1 MQSLLYLALGLSL
14 FLIGVWAFVLHL
26 RSTRART
33 AQRRSIVSL
42 HDLASKLVR
51 DVSESD
57 GQVRTISDGLD
68 DGKPS
73 LGTDDVLLAVE
84 QISRAS
90 DVMRTKL
97 KDSEEKLKQQSAILA
112 DHALAARTDAST
124 GLPNRSGLELEL
136 ERRLAALRDDSE
148 PTSLLTIELVAFD
161 RLVGSHGPAAS
172 EAYLR
177 AVAKAISVG
186 DTDDFFAARTGGAE
200 FAVVFRGWGV
210 DRARHRAER
219 IRSRIEALRVQQDAV
234 VLQTTACAGLA
245 EGGRTDSPADWLR
258 RANACLEEAKRR
270 GPCVGVRMRSG
281 ALLAFDEAPPELPP
295 QVRTASKPSIVVDE
309 SLDSVTGLPNRNSFL
324 EDLKTRLATLRS
336 QPTANCVAML
346 RIDRFGDIL
355 SDRGFRAA
363 ETVLQCCAETLKSG
377 LRPGDHVAR
386 FDRDTFVMFLA
397 DLNSEDAPAAVERLR
412 ASVSQRVDIGS
423 SLPIDVTASSSF
435 APIDGSA
442 EAAQLVARCRG
453 ALALA
458 TTGEALAVS

>member
-14 FLIGVWAFVLHL
+14 FLVGIWAFVLHL
-26 RSTRART
+26 RSTRARA
-33 AQRRSIVSL
+33 AQRRSIIAL
-42 HDLASKLVR
+42 HELATKLAH
-51 DVSESD
+51 DVNEFD
-57 GQVRTISDGLD
+57 GQVKTISNSLD

-73 LGTDDVLLAVE
+73 VATDEVLVAVE

-97 KDSEEKLKQQSAILA
+97 KDSEEKLREQSAILE

-124 GLPNRSGLELEL
+124 GLPNRAGLELEL
-136 ERRLAALRDDSE
+136 ERRLAALRDGAE
-148 PTSLLTIELVAFD
+148 ATSLLTIELVDFD
-161 RLVGSHGPAAS
+161 CLVGSHGPAAG
-172 EAYLR
+172 EAYLC

-186 DTDDFFAARTGGAE
+186 DTDNFFAARTGGAE
-200 FAVVFRGWGV
+200 FAVVFNGWDV

-219 IRSRIEALRVQQDAV
+219 IRSRIDAIRVQPDDV

-270 GPCVGVRMRSG
+270 GPSLGIRMRSG
-281 ALLAFDEAPPELPP
+281 ALLSFDEGPPQLPL
-295 QVRTASKPSIVVDE
+295 QVRTAPKPTVVVDE
-309 SLDSVTGLPNRNSFL
+309 SLDSVTGLPNRTSFL
-324 EDLKTRLATLRS
+324 EDLKIRLATVRS
-336 QPTANCVAML
+336 EPAANCLAML

-363 ETVLQCCAETLKSG
+363 ETVLQCTAETLMAG

-386 FDRDTFVMFLA
+386 FDRDTFVLFLA
-397 DLNSEDAPAAVERLR
+397 DLNSGDAPAAVERLR
-412 ASVSQRVDIGS
+412 ASVSQQVAIGS

-435 APIDGSA
+435 APIDRSA

-453 ALALA
+453 ALAMA
-458 TTGEALAVS
+458 TTGEALAVG